1 VQSAGVIVQVRL
13 LGPVDVVLDGET
25 RSVSGLRRKAVLAAL
40 ALHEGQVVS
49 TGQLV
54 DAVWGESAP
63 ATVVNS
69 LQAHISYLRGVLG
82 SRDAILTRAPGYRLN
97 LGGDGTDAL
106 AAERLLAQGRRAA
119 NPAQGAKD
127 LHQALALWRG
137 RPLADVTGSAWLEEQ
152 AARLDLLA
160 DEVRRALLEA
170 RLAAG
175 EHAEIVPGLE
185 QMAAA
190 GPLDEQVHGQLM
202 LALYR
207 CGRQADALAV
217 FGRLRAA
224 LAEQLGID
232 PGPELRELQTAILRH
247 DEALAGAARS
257 PVSLGAQRV
266 PVPAQL
272 PPAVPGFAGRGAE
285 LARLD
290 AMLARAQREPLG
302 GPAAVV
308 ISAVSGTAGVGKTAL
323 AVQWAHRVA
332 ARFPDGQLYVN
343 LRGFGPGGQP
353 AEPAE
358 AVRGFLAGLG
368 VAPAQIPHEVPAQVA
383 LYRSLLAG
391 KRVLVVLDNAR
402 DPSQV
407 RPLLPG
413 SPGCLTIVT
422 SRSDLAGLVAAEG
435 ACPVSLDL
443 LSPAE
448 AGELLARRLGEARVT
463 REPAAVSEIIE
474 RCARLPLALS
484 IAAARAAARP
494 GFPLAVIAAGL
505 RGAATLDPFGG
516 TDLATDVRAVFSWSR
531 RLLSEDAARLFALLG
546 LHPGPDI
553 SVRAAASLATV
564 PPGRAEALLAELAE
578 AHLLS
583 EHRPDRYTA
592 HDLLRAYAAEQAQSL
607 VPDDARV
614 ASHRMFGHYL
624 HTAYTAARLLK
635 PERDP
640 IDLAEAAPGTMAEDL
655 TTPDSALAWFTAEH
669 HVLLAC
675 ISASAAAG
683 LDRHAWQLAW
693 TMKTYLFRRGYWHEQ
708 VMTERAAADAAG
720 RDGDLRGRATALF
733 SLAEACERL
742 NRADEAESHY
752 REALEAFA
760 AAGDL
765 SGEADTCIGLAG
777 LADQQHRPADALRYA
792 RRALDTF
799 RLAGDPIG
807 QALALSGV
815 GWSHALLGEYHQA
828 LAFCQDALA
837 LMPELGLREGEAGTW
852 NSLGYA
858 HQGLADYR
866 QAAICYQRALGLYR
880 ELGDR
885 YYEATALNSLG
896 DVRLSAGDSGAARRA
911 WAQALAILE
920 ELDHADASRVRAK
933 LTSQVSPGQ
942 AGARPIAAT
951 TGNSVA
957 HAPGS
962 AASPDPEPSRV

>member
-1 VQSAGVIVQVRL
+1 MQVRL
-13 LGPVDVVLDGET
+13 LGPVDVALEG
-25 RSVSGLRRKAVLAAL
+25 RARPVSGLRRKAVLAAL
-40 ALHEGQVVS
+40 ALHDGQVVS

-54 DAVWGESAP
+54 DAVWGQSAP
-63 ATVVNS
+63 ASVVNS
-69 LQAHISYLRGVLG
+69 LQTHIAYLRGVLG
-82 SRDAILTRAPGYRLN
+82 SRDAILARSPGYLLN
-97 LGGDGTDAL
+97 FGGDGTDAR
-106 AAERLLAQGRRAA
+106 AAERLLRQGRQAA
-119 NPAQGAKD
+119 DPVQGARD
-127 LHQALALWRG
+127 LREALALWRG

-152 AARLDLLA
+152 AQRLDLLG
-160 DEVRRALLEA
+160 DQVRRALFEA

-175 EHAEIVPGLE
+175 EHAELVPGLE

-190 GPLDEQVHGQLM
+190 DPLDEQVHGQLM

-207 CGRQADALAV
+207 CGRQADALAA

-232 PGPELRELQTAILRH
+232 PSRDLRELQTAILRQ
-247 DEALAGAARS
+247 DEALVVPARSSASLAAR
-257 PVSLGAQRV
+257 QV

-272 PPAVPGFAGRGAE
+272 PSAVPGFAGRAVE
-285 LARLD
+285 LASLD
-290 AMLARAQREPLG
+290 AVLARAERERTAG
-302 GPAAVV
+302 SAAVV

-368 VAPAQIPHEVPAQVA
+368 VAPAQIPDEVAAQVA

-413 SPGCLTIVT
+413 SPGCLAVVT

-435 ACPVSLDL
+435 AYPVSLDL
-443 LSPAE
+443 LPAAE
-448 AGELLARRLGEARVT
+448 AGELLARRLGEARVA

-505 RGAATLDPFGG
+505 RGATAALDPFGG

-553 SVRAAASLATV
+553 SVAAAASLAAV
-564 PPGRAEALLAELAE
+564 PPGRAEALLAELAG

-583 EHRPDRYTA
+583 EHSPGRYAA

-607 VPDDARV
+607 IPDDARA
-614 ASHRMFGHYL
+614 ASHRIFGHYL

-640 IDLAEAAPGTMAEDL
+640 VDLAEPAPGTMAEDL

-675 ISASAAAG
+675 ISQAAAAG

-693 TMKTYLFRRGYWHEQ
+693 TVRTYLFRRGYWHEQ
-708 VMTERAAADAAG
+708 VMTEQTAVDAAR
-720 RDGDLRGRATALF
+720 RDGDQRALGTALF
-733 SLAEACERL
+733 GLAEACERL
-742 NRADEAESHY
+742 SRLEEAESHY
-752 REALEAFA
+752 REALQVYA

-765 SGEADTCIGLAG
+765 RGEANACLGISEVA
-777 LADQQHRPADALRYA
+777 AQQDRLADALRYS
-792 RRALDTF
+792 RRALALS
-799 RLAGDPIG
+799 RRAGDAIM
-807 QALALSGV
+807 QALALNSV
-815 GWSHALLGEYHQA
+815 GCDYSSLGEHHQA
-828 LAFCQDALA
+828 LTSCQEALA
-837 LMPELGLREGEAGTW
+837 LMQELGMREGEACTW
-852 NSLGYA
+852 SSMGDA

-866 QAAICYQRALGLYR
+866 QAAICYQRALGLFNV
-880 ELGDR
+880 LGDR
-885 YYEATALNSLG
+885 YSEARTLALLG
-896 DVRLSAGDSGAARRA
+896 DVHLSAGDSGAARRA
-911 WAQALAILE
+911 WAQALRILE
-920 ELDHADASRVRAK
+920 EIDHADADQVRAK
-933 LTSQVSPGQ
+933 LASHRSPGQ
-942 AGARPIAAT
+942 ASARPVPAT
-951 TGNSVA
+951 AGNPAA
-957 HAPGS
+957 HAPGG
-962 AASPDPEPSRV
+962 AASPDSEPSHA